1 MSFTANRAWFFF
13 SLLKISY
20 MLVAVFI
27 LSNYIPLGDT
37 KAYIEGVHSNVG
49 RENWLLSSTMMM
61 DFFASSFNK
70 LLGSTLANLPFV
82 LLSIYG
88 LYYAISRIT
97 LTKKQLILLLA
108 LLSLPSFGVW
118 TSIASKEAVSVFYLG
133 IILGFIIDLIKNN
146 PKKNLLLVCVA
157 FYLCSVFKPQYLIGI
172 SALLVYFY
180 VAKIFSLKA
189 FGKVILLMLFFV
201 CSFLVLYLFRSEINE
216 LSFIMP
222 NHFRLDAGSTRENTI
237 WVDDFDVF
245 WNAPYGMY
253 IAFVGPTVAEAFS
266 KPTHLV
272 AWLESMFILV
282 VFFIALL
289 KLSMI
294 SYKTGRLNVYFGG
307 LFLTVTLWILF
318 VHYPFGVLNP
328 GSAIRYREGFYSF
341 LVILFYFLYIES
353 LNRYSGFVK
362 YNASSNKAKYN

>member
-146 PKKNLLLVCVA
+146 PKKKKIYYWCVLH
-157 FYLCSVFKPQYLIGI
+157 FIY
-172 SALLVYFY
+172 
-180 VAKIFSLKA
+180 
-189 FGKVILLMLFFV
+189 
-201 CSFLVLYLFRSEINE
+201 VLYLN
-216 LSFIMP
+216 LS
-222 NHFRLDAGSTRENTI
+222 T
-237 WVDDFDVF
+237 
-245 WNAPYGMY
+245 
-253 IAFVGPTVAEAFS
+253 
-266 KPTHLV
+266 
-272 AWLESMFILV
+272 
-282 VFFIALL
+282 
-289 KLSMI
+289 
-294 SYKTGRLNVYFGG
+294 
-307 LFLTVTLWILF
+307 
-318 VHYPFGVLNP
+318 
-328 GSAIRYREGFYSF
+328 
-341 LVILFYFLYIES
+341 
-353 LNRYSGFVK
+353 
-362 YNASSNKAKYN
+362 